1 MLGLLG
7 LLGLVGCGRISFS
20 PLDDGG
26 ASSTSDA
33 NTDATD
39 ARPIDAPANAIT
51 VSFGDR
57 GDATFPATA
66 SDTFISNEAG
76 EPTLN
81 YGFTDELRSEQD
93 VDERILLHFDL
104 DMIPPTATVFQVQLA
119 ITVTQNNAQAVWFIH
134 TVLEQW
140 SEGTADGAA
149 GAANFTQRMPA
160 TAWSTVGAGMPGSS
174 GLSFASII
182 PNALGTITATLPNQ
196 PIQNWVANPATN
208 FGMIFF
214 NSHTDTARFAASE
227 NSTPSMRPLLTVT
240 YVP

>member
-1 MLGLLG
+1 MLGLL
-7 LLGLVGCGRISFS
+7 GCGRISFS
-20 PLDDGG
+20 PLDDAGG
-26 ASSTSDA
+26 SNTRDA
-33 NTDATD
+33 DTDATD

-57 GDATFPATA
+57 GDATFPATS
-66 SDTFISNEAG
+66 SDTYISNEAG

-81 YGFTDELRSEQD
+81 YGFSDELRSEQD

-104 DMIPPTATVFQVQLA
+104 DMIPPTATIFEVQLA
-119 ITVTQNNAQAVWFIH
+119 ITVTQNNPAAVWFIH

-149 GAANFTQRMPA
+149 GAANFTQRMPG
-160 TAWSTVGAGMPGSS
+160 TAWATVGAGMPNSS
-174 GLSFASII
+174 GLSFATII

-196 PIQNWVANPATN
+196 PIQAWVANPATN

-214 NSHTDTARFAASE
+214 NSHTETARFAASE
-227 NSTPSMRPLLTVT
+227 HATPSMRPLLTVT